1 LTRVLFLAES
11 FHPVLG
17 GGETHLLW
25 LARAL
30 VSAGDAV
37 TVVARRGEASWPA
50 REELDGVRVARV
62 GSPGPSRLGKY
73 RMVPAALLAVAREAA
88 SHDVLVV
95 RGPRV
100 LGLPA
105 LVAARLAGRP
115 VVLQPETNGEI
126 DGTAFTWGRPWA
138 DGIAGRAVRRAAAA
152 RNVLLRDAEAFV
164 AMSRAIREEMLR
176 CGVPGERAHLIP
188 HGVDVSRFA
197 PAAPRERAG
206 LREALG
212 LPEGLL
218 VVYTGRLLRG
228 KGLDSL
234 LAAFGPIAAERD
246 DVHLVLVGSGAGSSL
261 SVEDQ
266 LRRRAAE
273 GVLAGRVAFAG
284 RVERVEDWL
293 RAADVFAFPSQFEGL
308 GIALVEA
315 AACGLPAVGSRTG
328 GIVDVI
334 DDGRSGILVPPG
346 ETTALEAALRAL
358 LGDAGR
364 RGAMGAAA
372 RRVAL
377 ARFDERDALAKYRAL
392 LAALAGGSTRLHSP
406 RTASAAR

>member
-1 LTRVLFLAES
+1 MTRVLFLAES

-17 GGETHLLW
+17 GGETHLRW
-25 LARAL
+25 LSRAL
-30 VSAGDAV
+30 SSAGDAV
-37 TVVARRGEASWPA
+37 TVVTRRGEADWPTQ
-50 REELDGVRVARV
+50 EQLDGVRVARV
-62 GSPGPSRLGKY
+62 GAPGPSRLGKY
-73 RMVPAALLAVAREAA
+73 RMVPAAVRAVVREAA
-88 SHDVLVV
+88 AHDVLVV
-95 RGPRV
+95 RSPRV

-105 LVAARLAGRP
+105 LVAARFAGLP

-152 RNVLLRDAEAFV
+152 RNGLLRDAEAFV

-176 CGVPGERAHLIP
+176 CGVPAERAHLIP

-197 PAAPRERAG
+197 PAAPRERAE

-212 LPEGLL
+212 LPEGRL

-228 KGLDSL
+228 KGLDAL

-246 DVHLVLVGSGAGSSL
+246 DAHLVLVGSGAGSSL
-261 SVEDQ
+261 SVEED

-308 GIALVEA
+308 GISLVEA

-334 DDGRSGILVPPG
+334 EDGHSGILVPPG
-346 ETTALEAALRAL
+346 DPGPLGAALRAL
-358 LGDAGR
+358 LDDADR
-364 RGAMGAAA
+364 RAAMGAAA
-372 RRVAL
+372 RGVAL
-377 ARFDERDALAKYRAL
+377 ARFDERDALASYRAL
-392 LAALAGGSTRLHSP
+392 FETLAARASRLHSP
-406 RTASAAR
+406 RAAPAAR